1 MKRYNKHNINEE
13 LDRDDVIHILKKDK
27 DVEKRIKEVT
37 TEVITDLF
45 KLLWQRKSSYE
56 NDLKR

>member
-13 LDRDDVIHILKKDK
+13 LDRDDVIHMLKKDK
-27 DVEKRIKEVT
+27 DIEKRIKEVT

>member
-13 LDRDDVIHILKKDK
+13 LDRDDVIHMLKKNK
-27 DVEKRIKEVT
+27 DIEKRIKEVT